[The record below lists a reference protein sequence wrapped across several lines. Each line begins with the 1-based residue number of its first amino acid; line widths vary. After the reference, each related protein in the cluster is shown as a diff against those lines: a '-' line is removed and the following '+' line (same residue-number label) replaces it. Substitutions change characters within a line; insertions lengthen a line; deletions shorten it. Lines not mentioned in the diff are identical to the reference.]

1 MWLSKE
7 NENQGRQKDHQPTP
21 SDRSQKTHDSLKT
34 FPKSARV
41 RKRSQY
47 QKIFRQGRRVK
58 GQWIA
63 VHYCLSSGSRSR
75 LGITVSKKHGKSHDR
90 NRFKR
95 IVREAFRELQHQM
108 TQPIE
113 LNISPRQSSPE
124 LCKAIVL
131 NEMQKLLQ
139 LNYAPECSAGTSR

>member
-1 MWLSKE
+1 MWLPQE
-7 NENQGRQKDHQPTP
+7 NEDKGRQKDYQPTP
-21 SDRSQKTHDSLKT
+21 SDRSQKTHDSIST
-34 FPKSARV
+34 FPKSARL

-47 QKIFRQGRRVK
+47 QKIFRQGRRIK

-63 VHYCLSSGSRSR
+63 VDYCLSSGSRSR

-108 TQPIE
+108 PHPIE
-113 LNISPRQSSPE
+113 MNISPRQSSPE
-124 LCKAIVL
+124 LCKAVVL

-139 LNYAPECSAGTSR
+139 LGHASQSSTGTSS